1 MDARVDR
8 ADASGSVESV
18 PPEEHELPH
27 YWAIYALD
35 EVERWIWIADVLT
48 ERAARLVAGAY
59 LLQASPWWECC
70 GSVRLL
76 CGLNLRDAPAPQAG
90 AALRSLS

>member
-27 YWAIYALD
+27 YWAIYAFD

-59 LLQASPWWECC
+59 LLQASPWWKC
-70 GSVRLL
+70 
-76 CGLNLRDAPAPQAG
+76 
-90 AALRSLS
+90 

>member
-1 MDARVDR
+1 MDTISIPPASLFGDAILTLTGDCWASVGARVDR

-27 YWAIYALD
+27 YWAIYAFD
-35 EVERWIWIADVLT
+35 EVERWVWIADVLT

-59 LLQASPWWECC
+59 LLQASPWWKC
-70 GSVRLL
+70 
-76 CGLNLRDAPAPQAG
+76 
-90 AALRSLS
+90 